1 MTHADGCYV
10 GKRVKLELLGADEIR
25 QIHESTLDVI
35 ENIGVMFHS
44 QNALDVLQEHGAT
57 VDRETTVAKIPGEV
71 VEKALATVPHAF
83 TLGGRTTEYD
93 LPLDGEHVYIS
104 SDGCGLSYRDPV
116 TGEVLPPGTSLS
128 AASDQGW
135 LTISSIAGGTL
146 RHVAVPGPAVT
157 VTQDGLTPQT
167 IAFGPLS
174 NQPFGSAPFPVGA
187 TASSGL
193 APGFASDT
201 PAVPAGDPI
210 AIGAAVQA
218 SATPAKTRP
227 AGSCQ

>member
-1 MTHADGCYV
+1 M
-10 GKRVKLELLGADEIR
+10 KRLFILGF
-25 QIHESTLDVI
+25 
-35 ENIGVMFHS
+35 M
-44 QNALDVLQEHGAT
+44 
-57 VDRETTVAKIPGEV
+57 
-71 VEKALATVPHAF
+71 ALAPACAQIVKELTPAF
-83 TLGGRTTEYD
+83 LA
-93 LPLDGEHVYIS
+93 LSAS
-104 SDGCGLSYRDPV
+104 SLTSQAAIDPV